1 MPKDPKLQPAVDPLS
16 GITKRQQ
23 IAKVNKAIFIW
34 VAAASAIISLS
45 VVALQFVVRQGIF
58 NAEIIKTQSKT
69 NSIVAQNIESAK
81 TLKQNVD
88 ALQANNDLSSAKA
101 APSDNNLKVILDAL
115 PTSGDTTTIAN
126 SLYSQVLA
134 KSGVEVTSISVG
146 GAQAEGVPTTATVV
160 PVAATGPQNPLP
172 VTFSVGVKGSLA
184 QIRTTLENIERVL
197 RPFNITL
204 LNIKAGA
211 DGALEVTINGDTY
224 YLQESTVQLGS
235 EVKKP

>member
-1 MPKDPKLQPAVDPLS
+1 MPKDAKPQPTVDPLS

-23 IAKVNKAIFIW
+23 IAKVNKAIFLW

-58 NAEIIKTQSKT
+58 NNEIIKAQSKT
-69 NSIVAQNIESAK
+69 NGIVAQNIENAK

-88 ALQANNDLSSAKA
+88 ALQANNDLSAAKA

-126 SLYSQVLA
+126 SIYSQVLA
-134 KSGVEVTSISVG
+134 KSGVEVSSISVG
-146 GAQAEGVPTTATVV
+146 GAQAQAA
-160 PVAATGPQNPLP
+160 AATPVVTTPGGPQNPLP
-172 VTFSVGVKGSLA
+172 VTFSIAMKGSIE
-184 QIRTTLENIERVL
+184 QIRVTLENIERVL
-197 RPFNITL
+197 RPLNITL
-204 LNIKAGA
+204 MNIQAGA
-211 DGALEVTINGDTY
+211 DGALEVTLNGETY